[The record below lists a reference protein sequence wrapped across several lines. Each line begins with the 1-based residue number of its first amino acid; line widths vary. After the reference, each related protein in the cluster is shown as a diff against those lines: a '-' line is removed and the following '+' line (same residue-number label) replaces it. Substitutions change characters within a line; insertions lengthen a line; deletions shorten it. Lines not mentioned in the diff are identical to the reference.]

1 MGLFYADLVMV
12 WVFRPETDFT
22 EKLEDFFCATIRSG
36 TSDVELLRAVEVEA
50 DTKRLQP
57 EGVDGEANRV
67 MIPRPPPMRRS
78 DQSAICPAGG
88 GTGTQCRRAVGAV
101 RVRRR

>member
-1 MGLFYADLVMV
+1 M
-12 WVFRPETDFT
+12 DFT
-22 EKLEDFFCATIRSG
+22 EKLEDFFCASG
-36 TSDVELLRAVEVEA
+36 
-50 DTKRLQP
+50 P

-88 GTGTQCRRAVGAV
+88 GTRTQCRRAIGAV

>member
-1 MGLFYADLVMV
+1 MGLFYADLFMV
-12 WVFRPETDFT
+12 WVFRPEMDFT
-22 EKLEDFFCATIRSG
+22 EKLEDFFCATIRGG

-78 DQSAICPAGG
+78 DQSAVCPAGG
-88 GTGTQCRRAVGAV
+88 RTGTQCRHAVGAV
-101 RVRRR
+101 RVRQR

>member
-1 MGLFYADLVMV
+1 M
-12 WVFRPETDFT
+12 DFT
-22 EKLEDFFCATIRSG
+22 EKLEDFFCATIPGG

-67 MIPRPPPMRRS
+67 MISRPPPMRRS

-88 GTGTQCRRAVGAV
+88 RTGMQCRRAVRAV
-101 RVRRR
+101 RIRRR